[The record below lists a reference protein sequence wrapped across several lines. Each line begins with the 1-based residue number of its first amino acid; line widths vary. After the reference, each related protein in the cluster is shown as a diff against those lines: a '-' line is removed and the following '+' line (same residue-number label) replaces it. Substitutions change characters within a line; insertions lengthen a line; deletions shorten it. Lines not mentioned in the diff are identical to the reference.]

1 MRLIFYLDLLLNS
14 LMVLLYIIV
23 FIIHIEM
30 IFLKF
35 SVNYGA
41 YYAIPMYFRKFSKF
55 KPKCR
60 VFIKKYT

>member
-14 LMVLLYIIV
+14 LMVLLLYIIV

-41 YYAIPMYFRKFSKF
+41 YYAIPMYFRKFSTSLSAG
-55 KPKCR
+55 CS
-60 VFIKKYT
+60 